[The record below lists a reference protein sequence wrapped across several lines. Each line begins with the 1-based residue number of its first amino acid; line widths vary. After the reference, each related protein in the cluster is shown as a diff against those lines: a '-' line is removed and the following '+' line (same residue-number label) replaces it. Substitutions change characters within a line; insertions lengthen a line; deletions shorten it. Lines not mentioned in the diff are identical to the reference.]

1 MEISTDFYSQS
12 LFLFFVIKL
21 VFLQLNVWIFPSFRL
36 GFELTLQRPGGPYGP
51 LWPKFQFPFKKG
63 SSKNLLE
70 CCVYDSVDDKSLLS
84 FIAKADE
91 KRIRALKV

>member
-21 VFLQLNVWIFPSFRL
+21 DFLQLNVWIFPSFRL

-51 LWPKFQFPFKKG
+51 DQNFNF
-63 SSKNLLE
+63 LLRR
-70 CCVYDSVDDKSLLS
+70 DHQKISWSAASMIL
-84 FIAKADE
+84 
-91 KRIRALKV
+91 